1 MSTMRVLALTF
12 GECSQGSTLYRVH
25 QYQAPL
31 EREGIRLELVPAA
44 RFTAWSSLNDY
55 DAVLVQKRLFNLSR
69 VRQLRAR
76 ARRLVYDI
84 DDALWEPH
92 GRPHAFFT
100 RWRTRLRLRA
110 VVRAADVCL
119 TANQV
124 LAQHVRQWSS
134 RVTVLPM
141 ALDENCWPPRGDA
154 AAGRA
159 LPLRIGWAGAPVN
172 LPYVEAL
179 EAELLAVRQ
188 QFPSVEVAVFS
199 GAAPNFCDLP
209 VRHLPF
215 VAGTE
220 SEAIR
225 SFDIG
230 LLPLPDNA
238 FAAGK
243 SPIKALQYL
252 ASGAPVVASPVGAT
266 RELLHAG
273 STALFAVPGAW
284 TPAMLRLLRE
294 PALRQQLGRQAR
306 AEFERRYTLRQTTP
320 QFVAILRNLSSPATA
335 RSQ

>member
-1 MSTMRVLALTF
+1 MITMRVLALTF
-12 GECSQGSTLYRVH
+12 GERSQGSTLYRVH

-31 EREGIRLELVPAA
+31 EREGIGLELVPGV
-44 RFTAWSSLNDY
+44 RFSAWSRLGEADV
-55 DAVLVQKRLFNLSR
+55 VLVQKHLFNLAR

-92 GRPHAFFT
+92 GRSHAFLT

-110 VVRAADVCL
+110 IVRAADVCL
-119 TANQV
+119 TANHV
-124 LAQHVRQWSS
+124 LAGYLRQWSP
-134 RVTVLPM
+134 RITVLPM
-141 ALDENCWPPRGDA
+141 ALDENNWPPRAVA
-154 AAGRA
+154 AAERA
-159 LPLRIGWAGAPVN
+159 QPLRIGWAGAPVN
-172 LPYVEAL
+172 LPYLEAL
-179 EAELLAVRQ
+179 EAELVAVRQ

-199 GAAPNFCDLP
+199 GAAPNLRALP

-215 VAGTE
+215 AAGTE

-252 ASGAPVVASPVGAT
+252 ASGVPVVASPVGAT
-266 RELLHAG
+266 RELLRAG
-273 STALFAVPGAW
+273 STALFASPGAW
-284 TPAMLRLLRE
+284 ASAILRLLQD

-306 AEFERRYTLRQTTP
+306 AEFERRYTLCQTTP
-320 QFVAILRNLSSPATA
+320 QLVAALRNLSSPGAA